1 MAFTDYQKEQIRQ
14 TIIEISSKLNFSFE
28 YFLTPP
34 TRSCL
39 DNKCPGFTDEL
50 TKNNKSTQ
58 VIKQLQVLIIAVEN
72 VNETTG

>member
-1 MAFTDYQKEQIRQ
+1 VAFTDYQKEQIRQ

-39 DNKCPGFTDEL
+39 ESP
-50 TKNNKSTQ
+50 
-58 VIKQLQVLIIAVEN
+58 LQDMFRANSKVSS
-72 VNETTG
+72 

>member
-1 MAFTDYQKEQIRQ
+1 M
-14 TIIEISSKLNFSFE
+14 NFSFE
-28 YFLTPP
+28 YFLTPL
-34 TRSCL
+34 TRTCL